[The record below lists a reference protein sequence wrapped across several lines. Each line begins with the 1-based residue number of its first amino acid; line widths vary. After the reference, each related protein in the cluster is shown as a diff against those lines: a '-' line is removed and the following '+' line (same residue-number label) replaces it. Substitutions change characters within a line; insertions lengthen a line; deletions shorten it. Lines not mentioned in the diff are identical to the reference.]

1 MVLEIWKTILEG
13 NKEYHFIIDT
23 ITFSIYTKNIN
34 AGMAF
39 FITRKEAEKELKKIK
54 KDNSIGYWLGGD

>member
-1 MVLEIWKTILEG
+1 MVLEIWKTISEG